1 VVNTAHKIIQPLYGK
16 TGRVPDLCSTAFT
29 YDLGSQGVE
38 MLCHDHIPFDPGEL
52 GDDAEPQ
59 DLAKRPKRDHELLI
73 VS

>member
-1 VVNTAHKIIQPLYGK
+1 MARQAVSRTCAAPF
-16 TGRVPDLCSTAFT
+16 FT

-38 MLCHDHIPFDPGEL
+38 MLYHDHVPFDPGEL
-52 GDDAEPQ
+52 GADAEPQ